1 MTTERAVDILSN
13 FTGYKLIYPVG
24 REDEIPTVDEMLEA
38 VKMAVE
44 ALRKELKDEVV
55 QFK

>member
-1 MTTERAVDILSN
+1 MTIEKAVDILSN

-38 VKMAVE
+38 VNMAAE
-44 ALRKELKDEVV
+44 ALRKELKDETV
-55 QFK
+55 

>member
-1 MTTERAVDILSN
+1 MTTEKALDILEN

>member
-44 ALRKELKDEVV
+44 ALRKELEDEAI
-55 QFK
+55 